1 MKGGGF
7 PGGMQSFMRQVQ
19 QMQNRAEKVQNEL
32 KTREFEGKAGGGAV
46 AVTVNGAYETLKVQ
60 ISPDVFK
67 DGDVEMLQDLVLTA
81 TNDAVSTARRT
92 TEEEMGKLT
101 GGMKLPGLF

>member
-1 MKGGGF
+1 
-7 PGGMQSFMRQVQ
+7 MRQVQ
-19 QMQNRAEKVQNEL
+19 QMQSRAEKVQNEL
-32 KTREFEGKAGGGAV
+32 KTREFEGKSGGGAV
-46 AVTVNGAYETLKVQ
+46 QVIVNGSFETVKIT

-67 DGDVEMLQDLVLTA
+67 DGDVEMLQDLVMTA
-81 TNDAVSTARRT
+81 TNDAVQTARKT

>member
-1 MKGGGF
+1 MKGGF
-7 PGGMQSFMRQVQ
+7 PGGMQNFMRQVQ
-19 QMQNRAEKVQNEL
+19 QMQGKAEKVQSEL
-32 KTREFEGKAGGGAV
+32 KTREFDGKAGGEAV
-46 AVTVNGAYETLKVQ
+46 QVTVNGGYEVTKIT

-81 TNDAVSTARRT
+81 VNDAVKTAQKT